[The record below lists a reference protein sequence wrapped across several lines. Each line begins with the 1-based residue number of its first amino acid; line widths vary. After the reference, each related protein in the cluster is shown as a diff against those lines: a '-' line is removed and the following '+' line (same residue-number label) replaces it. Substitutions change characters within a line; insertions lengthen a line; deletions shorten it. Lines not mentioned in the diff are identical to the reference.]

1 MGDKVA
7 LPSLNL
13 PKQRTHWSVGV
24 VIAGGVLLLILAGA
38 FLAVIRSQQAKA
50 EAFARRE
57 ADRAEAIKAETERL
71 KAETERA
78 SAEARKKQA
87 EAAASNA
94 AAAAAQSRPVV
105 ANTDATAPKAK
116 ASTSSKKKGSR
127 KGSVASSG
135 SGRPAL
141 AAPGSPAAPA
151 APPKPASSKASK
163 DIDDILKGFK

>member
-50 EAFARRE
+50 EAFARRD

-87 EAAASNA
+87 EANASNA
-94 AAAAAQSRPVV
+94 AAAAAQSKPVV
-105 ANTDATAPKAK
+105 ASNDASPSKAK
-116 ASTSSKKKGSR
+116 ASSSKKKGSH
-127 KGSVASSG
+127 KGSVADSG
-135 SGRPAL
+135 SRPAL
-141 AAPGSPAAPA
+141 AAPGSPVAPA

>member
-94 AAAAAQSRPVV
+94 AAAAAQSKPAV
-105 ANTDATAPKAK
+105 ATNEVASPKR

-127 KGSVASSG
+127 RGSVASG
-135 SGRPAL
+135 SARPAL
-141 AAPGSPAAPA
+141 AAPGSPAAAPA
-151 APPKPASSKASK
+151 AAPKPASSKASK